1 MLILASASPRRRKIM
16 EKLGLNFKCLP
27 ENIDETLP
35 NNIELSKSAEYLAIK
50 KAEACLNKHNCD
62 TVIGSDTVVV
72 ADGVILGKPKDRY
85 DAARMLKMLSGKEHI
100 VYTGVA
106 IANSTKKVSFTSSVT
121 VAFDE
126 LSDSDIEWYISTGEP
141 MDKAGAYAVQGLAC
155 RFIKG
160 INGDF
165 YSVMGLPAQRLFR
178 ELNDFDM
185 GDYKCSQEISE

>member
-1 MLILASASPRRRKIM
+1 M
-16 EKLGLNFKCLP
+16 
-27 ENIDETLP
+27 
-35 NNIELSKSAEYLAIK
+35 
-50 KAEACLNKHNCD
+50 
-62 TVIGSDTVVV
+62 VV

-185 GDYKCSQEISE
+185 GDFKCSQEISE